1 MVTDAKLKFTKDGKF
16 RQFGFIGYKTE
27 EEAQKAVQYFNN
39 TFIDASRLV
48 VSIVGMTMMVVKG
61 LDGQKL

>member
-27 EEAQKAVQYFNN
+27 QEAQKAVDYFNN

-48 VSIVGMTMMVVKG
+48 VRRFLASAGH
-61 LDGQKL
+61 